1 MGIRSGCA
9 LPSFPFPGIVKH
21 GETLI
26 FCRLPVWGHLI
37 ANTRRQKA
45 TDAQVFSS
53 EGDPQ
58 MQTKNAIALIL
69 ANIFGGIV
77 QFVSVSL
84 YLRYLGKDVY
94 SLYIVVSGIAGY
106 LSLVVPDISNAT
118 QKLLI
123 SRLVTSRIKEIS
135 EVICTH
141 KQVVLIYVSVA
152 FLLFTLASIASL
164 FLPISHKETVSISF
178 ALIGLSTM
186 IGLFGTT
193 KNCILVSLQKF
204 TTIAIINA
212 IAALFSSTFGIIT
225 AYFTRDLSSLFV
237 SGITYNLVYLA
248 LINIAASQN
257 LNIRDSRP
265 KKEIRI
271 DILKISYRA
280 YWHKLVNF
288 MAGGLD
294 RLLLAKASTNIASVS
309 DYYLSYRLPEVL
321 SGIVSPGILTIVPK
335 LTAQYES
342 FPDLAAKSLSRYLF
356 QASIVGCIFILLPCA
371 YGQPFLQLWLGPSA
385 PSNSSWTVLAI
396 GVYFYLNFYFSVA
409 SKMFQATGEMQYLAP
424 FSGFNALAT
433 LLFTI
438 PVARQWGIVGV
449 GLMNMAINLV
459 QVFPFLLVINKRYSA
474 MLDVKKETLRCVGV
488 LFTGCATAVP
498 LIFIFQTPY
507 WSSRPWLCIS
517 TSPLVA
523 FAGLAF
529 IVITASEFLPSG
541 LANRLNRFIKR
552 TKT

>member
-1 MGIRSGCA
+1 
-9 LPSFPFPGIVKH
+9 
-21 GETLI
+21 
-26 FCRLPVWGHLI
+26 
-37 ANTRRQKA
+37 
-45 TDAQVFSS
+45 
-53 EGDPQ
+53 

-356 QASIVGCIFILLPCA
+356 QASIVG
-371 YGQPFLQLWLGPSA
+371 
-385 PSNSSWTVLAI
+385 
-396 GVYFYLNFYFSVA
+396 
-409 SKMFQATGEMQYLAP
+409 
-424 FSGFNALAT
+424 
-433 LLFTI
+433 
-438 PVARQWGIVGV
+438 
-449 GLMNMAINLV
+449 
-459 QVFPFLLVINKRYSA
+459 
-474 MLDVKKETLRCVGV
+474 
-488 LFTGCATAVP
+488 
-498 LIFIFQTPY
+498 
-507 WSSRPWLCIS
+507 
-517 TSPLVA
+517 
-523 FAGLAF
+523 
-529 IVITASEFLPSG
+529 
-541 LANRLNRFIKR
+541 
-552 TKT
+552 